1 MSSARSARAERIFAS
16 AAGVALNMSF
26 TGDLDIVSDRGPRSS
41 SRESEEV
48 ALAITNIT
56 TRSKKQEFAINV
68 GGMKSR

>member
-1 MSSARSARAERIFAS
+1 
-16 AAGVALNMSF
+16 MSF

-68 GGMKSR
+68 GGTKSR